1 MKIKGLNEVVSNL
14 RALADSLESVEV
26 VKEKVSAK
34 EKSVGK
40 EDRVHKEG
48 KVEKEDR
55 ADKGGKVEKETRV
68 NKQDK
73 VDKIDKAD
81 QGAKAS
87 KVKEISLE
95 EVRAVL
101 AKKSQA
107 GFTDE
112 IRSMIKGYGCNK
124 LSEIDSKYYADIL
137 EAAEV
142 MINEW

>member
-81 QGAKAS
+81 QGAKES

-101 AKKSQA
+101 AKKSQV

-142 MINEW
+142 MINE

>member
-26 VKEKVSAK
+26 VKEKVSEK

-40 EDRVHKEG
+40 EN
-48 KVEKEDR
+48 R
-55 ADKGGKVEKETRV
+55 ADKGDIVEKEKRV
-68 NKQDK
+68 DKQDK
-73 VDKIDKAD
+73 VDKIDKAGE
-81 QGAKAS
+81 GAKES

-112 IRSMIKGYGCNK
+112 IRTMIKVYGCNK

-137 EAAEV
+137 KAAEV
-142 MINEW
+142 MINER

>member
-34 EKSVGK
+34 EKSAGK
-40 EDRVHKEG
+40 EDRAHKEG

-55 ADKGGKVEKETRV
+55 ADKVGKVEKETRV

-81 QGAKAS
+81 QGTKES

-142 MINEW
+142 MINE

>member
-34 EKSVGK
+34 EKSAGK
-40 EDRVHKEG
+40 EDRAHKEG
-48 KVEKEDR
+48 KVEKEDG
-55 ADKGGKVEKETRV
+55 ADKEGKVEKEKRV

-81 QGAKAS
+81 QGTKES
-87 KVKEISLE
+87 KVKEISIE

-142 MINEW
+142 MINE

>member
-40 EDRVHKEG
+40 EDRAHKEG

-55 ADKGGKVEKETRV
+55 ADKVGKVEKETRV

-81 QGAKAS
+81 QGTKES

-112 IRSMIKGYGCNK
+112 IRSIIKGYGCNK

-142 MINEW
+142 MVNE

>member
-40 EDRVHKEG
+40 EDRAHKEG
-48 KVEKEDR
+48 KVEKE
-55 ADKGGKVEKETRV
+55 KRV

-81 QGAKAS
+81 QGAKES

-112 IRSMIKGYGCNK
+112 IRSIIKG
-124 LSEIDSKYYADIL
+124 
-137 EAAEV
+137 
-142 MINEW
+142 

>member
-40 EDRVHKEG
+40 EDRADKEG
-48 KVEKEDR
+48 KVEKE
-55 ADKGGKVEKETRV
+55 KRV

-81 QGAKAS
+81 QGTKES

-142 MINEW
+142 MINE

>member
-26 VKEKVSAK
+26 VKENVSAK

-40 EDRVHKEG
+40 EDRAHKEG

-55 ADKGGKVEKETRV
+55 SDKGGRVEKEKKV
-68 NKQDK
+68 DKQDK

-81 QGAKAS
+81 QGAKES
-87 KVKEISLE
+87 EVKEISLE

-124 LSEIDSKYYADIL
+124 LSKIDSKYYDDIL
-137 EAAEV
+137 KAAEV
-142 MINEW
+142 MINE

>member
-40 EDRVHKEG
+40 EDRADKEG
-48 KVEKEDR
+48 KVEKE
-55 ADKGGKVEKETRV
+55 KRV

-81 QGAKAS
+81 QGTKES

>member
-81 QGAKAS
+81 QGAKES

>member
-40 EDRVHKEG
+40 EDRAHKEG
-48 KVEKEDR
+48 KVEKE
-55 ADKGGKVEKETRV
+55 KRV

-81 QGAKAS
+81 QGAKES

-112 IRSMIKGYGCNK
+112 IRSIIKGYGCNK

>member
-40 EDRVHKEG
+40 EDRADKEG
-48 KVEKEDR
+48 KVEKE
-55 ADKGGKVEKETRV
+55 KRV

-73 VDKIDKAD
+73 VDKRTKE
-81 QGAKAS
+81 S

>member
-34 EKSVGK
+34 EKSAGK
-40 EDRVHKEG
+40 EDRAHKEG

-55 ADKGGKVEKETRV
+55 ADKVGKVEKETRV

-81 QGAKAS
+81 QGTKES

-112 IRSMIKGYGCNK
+112 IRSIIKGYGCNK

>member
-34 EKSVGK
+34 EKSAGK
-40 EDRVHKEG
+40 EDRAHKEG

-55 ADKGGKVEKETRV
+55 ADKVGKVEKETRV

-81 QGAKAS
+81 QGTKES

-112 IRSMIKGYGCNK
+112 IRSIIKGYGCNK

-142 MINEW
+142 MINE

>member
-81 QGAKAS
+81 QGAKES

-142 MINEW
+142 MINE

>member
-40 EDRVHKEG
+40 EDRADKEG
-48 KVEKEDR
+48 KVEKE
-55 ADKGGKVEKETRV
+55 KRV

-81 QGAKAS
+81 QGTKES

-137 EAAEV
+137 KAAEV
-142 MINEW
+142 MINEIGRASCRERV

>member
-40 EDRVHKEG
+40 EDRAHKEG
-48 KVEKEDR
+48 KVEKE
-55 ADKGGKVEKETRV
+55 KRV

-81 QGAKAS
+81 QGAKES

-112 IRSMIKGYGCNK
+112 IRSIIKGYGCNK

-142 MINEW
+142 MINE

>member
-26 VKEKVSAK
+26 VKEKVSEK

-40 EDRVHKEG
+40 EN
-48 KVEKEDR
+48 R
-55 ADKGGKVEKETRV
+55 ADKGDIVEKEKRV
-68 NKQDK
+68 DKQDK
-73 VDKIDKAD
+73 VDKIDKA
-81 QGAKAS
+81 GEWAKES

-112 IRSMIKGYGCNK
+112 IRTMIKDYGCNK

-137 EAAEV
+137 KAAEV
-142 MINEW
+142 MINEQ

>member
-26 VKEKVSAK
+26 VKEKVSEK

-40 EDRVHKEG
+40 EN
-48 KVEKEDR
+48 R
-55 ADKGGKVEKETRV
+55 ADKGDIVEKEKRV
-68 NKQDK
+68 DKQDK
-73 VDKIDKAD
+73 VDKIDKA
-81 QGAKAS
+81 GEWAKES

-112 IRSMIKGYGCNK
+112 IRSMIKDYGCNK

-137 EAAEV
+137 KAAEV
-142 MINEW
+142 MMNEQ

>member
-40 EDRVHKEG
+40 EDR
-48 KVEKEDR
+48 
-55 ADKGGKVEKETRV
+55 ADKGGKVEKEKRV

-81 QGAKAS
+81 QGTKES

-107 GFTDE
+107 GFTYE

-137 EAAEV
+137 KAAEV
-142 MINEW
+142 MINER

>member
-1 MKIKGLNEVVSNL
+1 MMKIKGLNEVVSNL

-40 EDRVHKEG
+40 EDRAHKEG
-48 KVEKEDR
+48 KVEKE
-55 ADKGGKVEKETRV
+55 KRV

-81 QGAKAS
+81 QGAKES

-112 IRSMIKGYGCNK
+112 IRSIIKGYGCNK

-142 MINEW
+142 MINE

>member
-55 ADKGGKVEKETRV
+55 SDKERRYDE
-68 NKQDK
+68 NAY
-73 VDKIDKAD
+73 I
-81 QGAKAS
+81 
-87 KVKEISLE
+87 VKL
-95 EVRAVL
+95 
-101 AKKSQA
+101 
-107 GFTDE
+107 
-112 IRSMIKGYGCNK
+112 
-124 LSEIDSKYYADIL
+124 LSRERDSCPL
-137 EAAEV
+137 
-142 MINEW
+142 

>member
-26 VKEKVSAK
+26 VKEKVSEK
-34 EKSVGK
+34 EKLVDKEKRVDKGDIVEK
-40 EDRVHKEG
+40 EDKSDKEG
-48 KVEKEDR
+48 KVEKE
-55 ADKGGKVEKETRV
+55 KRV
-68 NKQDK
+68 DKQDK

-81 QGAKAS
+81 EGVKES

-112 IRSMIKGYGCNK
+112 IRTMIKSYGCNK

-137 EAAEV
+137 KAAEV
-142 MINEW
+142 MINEQ

>member
-40 EDRVHKEG
+40 EDR
-48 KVEKEDR
+48 
-55 ADKGGKVEKETRV
+55 ADKGGKVEKEDRSDKGGKVEKEKRV

-81 QGAKAS
+81 QGTKES

-142 MINEW
+142 MINE

>member
-34 EKSVGK
+34 EKSEGK
-40 EDRVHKEG
+40 EDRAHKEG
-48 KVEKEDR
+48 KVEKE
-55 ADKGGKVEKETRV
+55 KRV

-81 QGAKAS
+81 QGAKES

-112 IRSMIKGYGCNK
+112 IRSIIKGYGCNK

-142 MINEW
+142 MINE

>member
-40 EDRVHKEG
+40 EDRAHKEG
-48 KVEKEDR
+48 KVEKGDR

-81 QGAKAS
+81 QGAKES

-142 MINEW
+142 MINE

>member
-34 EKSVGK
+34 EKSAG
-40 EDRVHKEG
+40 
-48 KVEKEDR
+48 KEDR
-55 ADKGGKVEKETRV
+55 ADKGGKVEKEKRV

-81 QGAKAS
+81 QGTKES
-87 KVKEISLE
+87 KVKKISLE

-142 MINEW
+142 MINE

>member
-34 EKSVGK
+34 EKSAGK
-40 EDRVHKEG
+40 EDRADKGG

-55 ADKGGKVEKETRV
+55 ADKVGKVEKETRV

-81 QGAKAS
+81 QGTKES

-112 IRSMIKGYGCNK
+112 IRSIIKGYGCNK

-142 MINEW
+142 MINE